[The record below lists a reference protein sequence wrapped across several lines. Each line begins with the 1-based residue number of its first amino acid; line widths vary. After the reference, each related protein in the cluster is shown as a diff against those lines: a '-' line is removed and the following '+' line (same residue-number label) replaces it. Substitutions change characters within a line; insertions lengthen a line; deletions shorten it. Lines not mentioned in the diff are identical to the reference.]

1 MANVIVV
8 GSQWGDEGKGKIVD
22 WLSERADVVV
32 RYQGGHNAG
41 HTLVIDG
48 VSYKL
53 ALLPSGLVRGKLSV
67 IGNGVVVDP
76 HHFIQEVEKIG
87 AQGVKVTPDILRI
100 ADNAPLIL
108 SLHRELDGLREDAA
122 SAAGTKIGT
131 TRRGIGPAYE
141 DKVGRRAIRVCDLL
155 EPSTLRPKIE
165 RLLTHHNALRRGMG
179 LPEIAVET
187 IEAEL
192 NEVADRIAPFV
203 DQVWRILDEKRRS
216 GARILFEGAQGALLD
231 NDHGT
236 YPYVTSSNT
245 VAGQAA
251 AGSGLGPTA
260 IGYVLGITKAYT
272 TRVGEGPFACELFDE
287 IGQHL
292 STVGREV
299 GVNTG
304 RPRRCGW
311 FDAVLVRQT
320 VRTSGINGIALTKL
334 DVLDG
339 LKEIKVCVGY
349 ELNGQK
355 IDFLPAS
362 MEAQAAVKP
371 IYETLE
377 GWSESTRGA
386 RSWSEL
392 PAQAVKYVR
401 YIEELIGAPVAML
414 STSPERMDTILVHD
428 PFQD

>member
-1 MANVIVV
+1 MANVVVV

-32 RYQGGHNAG
+32 RYHGGHNAG

-53 ALLPSGLVRGKLSV
+53 ALLPSGLVQGKLSV

-76 HHFIQEVEKIG
+76 HHFVTEMAKLR
-87 AQGVKVTPDILRI
+87 AQGVKITPEILRI

-108 SLHRELDGLREDAA
+108 SLHRELDAIRED
-122 SAAGTKIGT
+122 SNSGLKIGT
-131 TRRGIGPAYE
+131 TKRGIGPAYE
-141 DKVGRRAIRVCDLL
+141 DKVGRRAIRLIDLS
-155 EPSTLRPKIE
+155 EPDTLMVKIE
-165 RLLTHHNALRRGMG
+165 RLLGHHNALRRGMG
-179 LPEIAVET
+179 LVE
-187 IEAEL
+187 IEAQKIYDEL
-192 NEVADRIAPFV
+192 TSVAAEILPFM
-203 DQVWRILDEKRRS
+203 DQVWKVLDDKRKA

-236 YPYVTSSNT
+236 YPFVTSSNT

-272 TRVGEGPFACELFDE
+272 TRVGEGPFPCELDDD
-287 IGQHL
+287 IGRHL
-292 STVGREV
+292 ATVGKEV

-320 VRTSGINGIALTKL
+320 VKTSGISGIALTKL

-349 ELNGQK
+349 ELDGSR
-355 IDFLPAS
+355 IDYLPAS
-362 MEAQAAVKP
+362 MGAQARVKP

-377 GWSESTRGA
+377 GWSETTAGA
-386 RSWSEL
+386 RSWADL
-392 PAQAVKYVR
+392 PAQAIKYVR
-401 YIEELIGAPVAML
+401 YIEEQIGAPVAML
-414 STSPERMDTILVHD
+414 STSPERLDTILVVD